1 MASKSSVRTK
11 KSAIT
16 KLDPVWEKL
25 RQEAQEIID
34 SDAAMSGFI
43 YSNILNQKTLE
54 DAVVQRVCE
63 RLHKAEFSADMIRGV
78 FTDMRDDWSNWP
90 EFLRS
95 DIAAV
100 YERDPACTRFVEP
113 ILYFKGFHAIQTHRL
128 ANWAWENGRRDF
140 AL

>member
-43 YSNILNQKTLE
+43 YSNILNQKNP
-54 DAVVQRVCE
+54 RRRC
-63 RLHKAEFSADMIRGV
+63 
-78 FTDMRDDWSNWP
+78 
-90 EFLRS
+90 RS
-95 DIAAV
+95 
-100 YERDPACTRFVEP
+100 TG
-113 ILYFKGFHAIQTHRL
+113 L
-128 ANWAWENGRRDF
+128 
-140 AL
+140 